1 MKAVLDLGGNID
13 LSIQTLKYLKVS
25 GWAMR
30 VSGSDLR
37 LLKVFD
43 AVVRHGGF
51 AAAASDLNVSQ
62 STISN
67 HMTAL
72 EERLGFVLCQRGR
85 GGFRLTEK
93 GRAVFEAARRLDK
106 ALLDFTTDVA
116 SVRGELS
123 GELRIGILDAVAT
136 DPENRL
142 AAAIA
147 AFATR
152 APDVTLVIQQERPQD
167 MQPKVA
173 DGLYHCAIGS
183 YRNRIDG
190 IVYHRLHEERHSLY
204 CGRGHEAFET
214 PDEELTDARLGKMPF
229 VHRGYLQQEDSL
241 HRLDWHVAATG
252 YQIEPQLILIQSGRY
267 IGLLPDHYA
276 AAGVAAGT
284 LRAIRPTEI
293 GYTCLFELFSPANRR
308 MSDVAAAFIDTVKG
322 EWARAAAGEAGQ
334 SARFADPAHAIRSD
348 QPARISRITAE

>member
-1 MKAVLDLGGNID
+1 
-13 LSIQTLKYLKVS
+13 
-25 GWAMR
+25 MR

-37 LLKVFD
+37 LLQVFE

-51 AAAASDLNVSQ
+51 AAAARDLNVSQ

-93 GRAVFEAARRLDK
+93 GRAAWDASRRLDK
-106 ALLDFTTDVA
+106 ALQDFSSDVA

-136 DPENRL
+136 DPANRL
-142 AAAIA
+142 SDAVKAFGAIA
-147 AFATR
+147 
-152 APDVTLVIQQERPQD
+152 PNVTLVIAQERPQD
-167 MQPKVA
+167 IQQKVA

-190 IVYHRLHEERHSLY
+190 IVYDRLHEERHSLY
-204 CGRGHEAFET
+204 CGRGHEAFSLA
-214 PDEELTDARLGKMPF
+214 DDELTDERLQEMPF
-229 VHRGYLQQEDSL
+229 AHRGYWRDEDTL
-241 HRLDWHVAATG
+241 RQLDWRIGATV

-267 IGLLPDHYA
+267 IGLLPDHFA
-276 AAGVAAGT
+276 AQGIAAGR
-284 LRAIRPTEI
+284 LRAIRPADI

-308 MSDVAAAFIDTVKG
+308 VSDVAAAFIDTVKRI
-322 EWARAAAGEAGQ
+322 WRTDAGD
-334 SARFADPAHAIRSD
+334 SASPGAV
-348 QPARISRITAE
+348 PAREDGSKFHAALQISA